1 MSWLKKH
8 NHWLLIAAGTII
20 WSATMIKSGLIYDFG
35 MGFWGP
41 NGHDGIWHVALIN
54 SLSRGSFEMPIFA
67 GAQIKNYHL
76 GFDILLAVIHFLTRI
91 SVINLY
97 FQIIPP
103 VLAFLIGW
111 LTYKLTKNLWVIFF
125 VYFGGSLGWVLGKG
139 ESTFWSQQAIS
150 TLINPPFALS
160 LVLLLLLLLLLKKER
175 YILAALV
182 VALLP
187 QVKIYAGLLAF
198 FGLIAAGIKNKKIFL
213 TLIIGLL
220 IYLPSNYQLLTNNSK
235 LLVWNPGWFLQTLFA
250 PDRLNWP
257 RLFSALT
264 TYSQKTLSFKSLLA
278 YLFAFAV
285 FWVGNMGSR
294 LFKEILI
301 FKWVKNVREITW
313 LDSFYAAI
321 IIAGGIIPMF
331 FLQTGTAWNTIQF
344 FYYSLFFSS
353 ILAGLALSEVLKIKK
368 LNNYLRFGICVFVI
382 AGTLLT
388 TWDTLTKVYL
398 PSRPPA
404 KISPGELQALNYL
417 KKLPSGV
424 VLTYP
429 GSSDPY
435 ASPPRPLYLYES
447 TAYVSA
453 ISGQPTYL
461 SDEVNLNITN
471 YPWQDR
477 RLRELSFFNRPSVQF
492 LTQNQI
498 KYIYLLNQQIPTS
511 GFPANKI
518 FSNSEVVIYSVN

>member
-67 GAQIKNYHL
+67 GSQIKNYHL
-76 GFDILLAVIHFLTRI
+76 GFDILLAGIHFLTQI

-103 VLAFLIGW
+103 VFAFLIGW
-111 LTYKLTKNLWVIFF
+111 LTYKLTKSFWSVFF
-125 VYFGGSLGWVLGKG
+125 VYFGGSLGWILGKG
-139 ESTFWSQQAIS
+139 ESVFWSQQAIS

-160 LVLLLLLLLLLKKER
+160 LVLLLLLLLLLQKER
-175 YILAALV
+175 YILAAV
-182 VALLP
+182 VAALLP
-187 QVKIYAGLLAF
+187 QVKIYAGILAF
-198 FGLIAAGIKNKKIFL
+198 FGLFAAGIKNKKIFI
-213 TLIIGLL
+213 TLIISLL

-235 LLVWNPGWFLQTLFA
+235 LLVWNPGWFLKTLFA
-250 PDRLNWP
+250 PDRFDWP
-257 RLFSALT
+257 RFHSALT
-264 TYSQKTLSFKSLLA
+264 TYSQIQLSINSLLA
-278 YLFAFAV
+278 YSLALVIFLI
-285 FWVGNMGSR
+285 GNLGTR
-294 LFKEILI
+294 LI
-301 FKWVKNVREITW
+301 FIRRLTLNYEN
-313 LDSFYAAI
+313 LFYLSTI
-321 IIAGGIIPMF
+321 FAGTMIPMF
-331 FLQTGTAWNTIQF
+331 YLQTGTPWNTIQF

-353 ILAGLALSEVLKIKK
+353 LLAGKSLSEILKIKRLK
-368 LNNYLRFGICVFVI
+368 NYLKIGIWCLVI
-382 AGTLLT
+382 IFTLPT

-404 KISPGELQALNYL
+404 KISTSELSALNFL
-417 KKLPSGV
+417 KAKPKCT

-429 GSSDPY
+429 ATPNQH
-435 ASPPRPLYLYES
+435 APPPRSLYEYES

-453 ISGQPTYL
+453 LSGQSTYL
-461 SDEVNLNITN
+461 ADEVNLNITN

-477 RLRELSFFNRPSVQF
+477 RSRELSFFNQPSVQF

-498 KYIYLLNQQIPTS
+498 KYIYLLNQQISTS
-511 GFPANKI
+511 GFPANRI
-518 FSNSEVVIYSVN
+518 FSNPEVVIYSVD